1 MTLSLPAKIAPSKI
15 VVATH
20 NKGKVREFE
29 NMLRMPGTQFLSA
42 HELNLPEP
50 EETGDSFVANAL
62 LKARAATAAS
72 GLPALAD
79 DSGLCV
85 EALNGDP
92 GIYSARWAGEA
103 RDFQLAMKRVEDALL
118 AARIVPTGAKAA
130 FVAVLALTYPDGQSL
145 TVDGKVDGTLRFPP
159 GGTGGFGYD
168 PVFVPA
174 GETRSFAEMN
184 MDEKALYSHR
194 ARAVAKLKDL
204 FA

>member
-1 MTLSLPAKIAPSKI
+1 MTLSLPAKI

-29 NMLRMPGTQFLSA
+29 NLLHLPGTHFLSA
-42 HELNLPEP
+42 SELNLPEP

-62 LKARAATAAS
+62 LKARAATEAS

-103 RDFQLAMKRVEDALL
+103 RDFQVAMKRVEDALL

-130 FVAVLALTYPDGQSL
+130 FVAVLALTYPDGQSF
-145 TVDGKVDGTLRFPP
+145 TVDGRVEGTLRFPP
-159 GGTGGFGYD
+159 SGARGFGYD
-168 PVFVPA
+168 PVFVPV
-174 GETRSFAEMN
+174 GDTRSFAEMSLE
-184 MDEKALYSHR
+184 EKAGYSHR